1 MEDKEIKFWIKYN
14 LIPPFVEEC
23 GMGTWEEI
31 KNDYL
36 KRMEEERSLGI
47 DKERETYDLI
57 IDGLT
62 KDDVNNF
69 IDEGIMPDELKN
81 FVIIDTETDNF
92 LSKNFEGVI
101 LGNIND
107 ILEKEFD
114 YSEE

>member
-1 MEDKEIKFWIKYN
+1 M
-14 LIPPFVEEC
+14 
-23 GMGTWEEI
+23 
-31 KNDYL
+31 
-36 KRMEEERSLGI
+36 
-47 DKERETYDLI
+47 